1 MKKILTVVLFFVVI
15 ISSVHSFSGCQVQG
29 DAMTYVNLSVN
40 PNIEFI
46 LNTADVV
53 VSANAI
59 NEEAEMLLVN
69 KDYKGDAIEH
79 VVKDIMNTMSKA
91 ALIDIQDEKGF
102 IQLTVINDNATKAND
117 VYYSIKSSCENYC
130 KSNGIYSVV
139 VNGQLPSEVVTL
151 SSQYNLEPAHFR
163 LVLKAYELNPNLE
176 FNELINMNKQTL
188 IQKINKSFNNQAGI
202 LTSENK
208 QEFKTELINLRKTYE
223 NKKENLFNKEYK
235 QLKEELKLMEDQI
248 QTTEGEALNN
258 LKNVFKKQTKQ
269 IKTLEHNLKAS
280 YDNEYTALI
289 DSFNRD
295 KERLINAY
303 TKKSKGKIKRL
314 QTNLQKRMNE
324 NSQLFKLRQSYA
336 KKRINNF
343 EIKYDEYVKLT
354 TINMLNFLKTKDS
367 ETKEYN
373 EQLNKDLSN
382 AITHAKKYVKLY

>member
-1 MKKILTVVLFFVVI
+1 
-15 ISSVHSFSGCQVQG
+15 
-29 DAMTYVNLSVN
+29 
-40 PNIEFI
+40 
-46 LNTADVV
+46 
-53 VSANAI
+53 
-59 NEEAEMLLVN
+59 
-69 KDYKGDAIEH
+69 
-79 VVKDIMNTMSKA
+79 
-91 ALIDIQDEKGF
+91 
-102 IQLTVINDNATKAND
+102 
-117 VYYSIKSSCENYC
+117 
-130 KSNGIYSVV
+130 
-139 VNGQLPSEVVTL
+139 
-151 SSQYNLEPAHFR
+151 
-163 LVLKAYELNPNLE
+163 
-176 FNELINMNKQTL
+176 
-188 IQKINKSFNNQAGI
+188 
-202 LTSENK
+202 
-208 QEFKTELINLRKTYE
+208 
-223 NKKENLFNKEYK
+223 
-235 QLKEELKLMEDQI
+235 MEDQI
-248 QTTEGEALNN
+248 QTTEGEALNS

-280 YDNEYTALI
+280 YENEYTALV

-303 TKKSKGKIKRL
+303 TKKSKGKIKSL